1 MSQASR
7 QGTSAMSNET
17 IFVKILDK
25 DYQVACHP
33 GQEKAL
39 IESARAFDERMRAI
53 RNSGSVIGLE
63 RIAVMAGLNLSYELL
78 EATEKTSSREVDDD
92 LLSELSE
99 KLDQALESFS

>member
-1 MSQASR
+1 
-7 QGTSAMSNET
+7 MSNDS

-25 DYQVACHP
+25 DYQVACPP

-39 IESARAFDERMRAI
+39 LESARALDERMRQI

-63 RIAVMAGLNLSYELL
+63 RIAVMAGLNLSHELL
-78 EATEKTSSREVDDD
+78 EADQNASNRD
-92 LLSELSE
+92 LNEESLESLTE